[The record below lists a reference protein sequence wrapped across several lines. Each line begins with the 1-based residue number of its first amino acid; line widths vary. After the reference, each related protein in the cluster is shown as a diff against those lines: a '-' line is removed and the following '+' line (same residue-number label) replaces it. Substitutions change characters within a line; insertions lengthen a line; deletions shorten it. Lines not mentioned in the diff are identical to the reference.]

1 MVIKM
6 EENYDI
12 KKLSLYILIIMAV
25 LLVFYGITVIVTNNQ
40 STNEENSEQ
49 TTVIDYEKILVK
61 NIYTQKEET
70 YYVFASMPDDTN
82 LSSYESSI
90 STYSELKNSLK
101 VYTVDL
107 SDAFNKKYVS
117 DESNFNDEYPIFK
130 ETTILKIE
138 NKKITETYEGE
149 EQISAILNILT
160 QTEES

>member
-1 MVIKM
+1 M
-6 EENYDI
+6 
-12 KKLSLYILIIMAV
+12 ILI
-25 LLVFYGITVIVTNNQ
+25 
-40 STNEENSEQ
+40 
-49 TTVIDYEKILVK
+49 
-61 NIYTQKEET
+61 
-70 YYVFASMPDDTN
+70 
-82 LSSYESSI
+82 SI

>member
-82 LSSYESSI
+82 
-90 STYSELKNSLK
+90 
-101 VYTVDL
+101 
-107 SDAFNKKYVS
+107 FNI
-117 DESNFNDEYPIFK
+117 NIFR
-130 ETTILKIE
+130 T
-138 NKKITETYEGE
+138 
-149 EQISAILNILT
+149 
-160 QTEES
+160 